1 MGAPLPTPRGNAHVA
16 PRPQTLFNALIR
28 RGIDLRA
35 MYRDASTQANEP
47 GLRVVLGEN
56 AGALD
61 QVIADLQRQV
71 SQLGG
76 TPARRGR
83 LGGVARRQLIEW
95 LLPETP
101 HRDVAWIARLA
112 HGEAARVHAFEQGLQ
127 RATPDAAL
135 VLRRQ
140 LPRLQGIHLD
150 MHSLARAR
158 RC

>member
-1 MGAPLPTPRGNAHVA
+1 MA
-16 PRPQTLFNALIR
+16 PRPQTIFNALIR

-35 MYRDASTQANEP
+35 LYRDASAQAREP

-56 AGALD
+56 ASALD
-61 QVIADLQRQV
+61 QVIADLQIQV

-83 LGGVARRQLIEW
+83 LGGAARRQVIEW
-95 LLPETP
+95 LLPDAP
-101 HRDVAWIARLA
+101 RRDVAWIARLA
-112 HGEAARVHAFEQGLQ
+112 HGEAALVHAFEQGMQ
-127 RATPDAAL
+127 HASPEAAR

>member
-1 MGAPLPTPRGNAHVA
+1 VP
-16 PRPQTLFNALIR
+16 PRPQTLFNTLIR

-35 MYRDASTQANEP
+35 LYRDASAQASEP

-61 QVIADLQRQV
+61 QVIADLQGQV
-71 SQLGG
+71 SQFGG
-76 TPARRGR
+76 TPARHGR
-83 LGGVARRQLIEW
+83 FGGAARRQLIEW

-112 HGEAARVHAFEQGLQ
+112 HGEAALVHAFETGMQQ
-127 RATPDAAL
+127 ATPDAAL

>member
-1 MGAPLPTPRGNAHVA
+1 MRAPIAQESAVA

-35 MYRDASTQANEP
+35 LYRDASAQAREP

-56 AGALD
+56 ASALD

-71 SQLGG
+71 ARFGG
-76 TPARRGR
+76 TPARHGR
-83 LGGVARRQLIEW
+83 LGGIARRQLIEW
-95 LLPETP
+95 LLPDTP
-101 HRDVAWIARLA
+101 RRDTAWIARLA
-112 HGEAARVHAFEQGLQ
+112 HGEAALVHAFEEGMQ
-127 RATPDAAL
+127 RATPEAAL

-150 MHSLARAR
+150 MHSLARAP

>member
-1 MGAPLPTPRGNAHVA
+1 MAAPYPRRSPPVA
-16 PRPQTLFNALIR
+16 PRPQWLFNTLIR

-35 MYRDASTQANEP
+35 LYRDASAQAREP

-56 AGALD
+56 ASALD
-61 QVIADLQRQV
+61 QVIADLQVQV

-76 TPARRGR
+76 TPARHGR
-83 LGGVARRQLIEW
+83 FGGAARRQMIEW
-95 LLPETP
+95 LLPDTP
-101 HRDVAWIARLA
+101 RRDIAWIARLA
-112 HGEAARVHAFEQGLQ
+112 HGEAALVHAFERGM
-127 RATPDAAL
+127 RHATPEAAL

-150 MHSLARAR
+150 MHGLARAR